1 MPKPQPTIFLCEDD
15 IDLAL
20 ATTELLE
27 EEGFRVIVT
36 HDADE
41 LREALVVDSPD
52 IFVLDIQLPG
62 ESGLRVAN
70 TLQESWSRVP
80 IVMLSAF
87 DQLKNRLASY
97 SNGAMFFMA
106 KPYEPEELIAVI
118 RSLLRLEERVL
129 GEPSLSSLSIS
140 RSILT
145 GPSGRVRLTERESR
159 ILRAFAGRV
168 DAKAE
173 YFELLEAI
181 ALELNQPNKQRL
193 EVICS
198 RLRPKL
204 RRAAGIDAQ
213 LNNKK
218 GYGYQLVMPLTI
230 ID

>member
-1 MPKPQPTIFLCEDD
+1 MPNAQPTIFLCEDD
-15 IDLAL
+15 QDLAV

-41 LREALVVDSPD
+41 LREALIQDVPD
-52 IFVLDIQLPG
+52 LFVLDIQLPG
-62 ESGLRVAN
+62 ESGLQIAKS
-70 TLQESWSRVP
+70 LQESWSRIP

-97 SNGAMFFMA
+97 SNGAMMFLA

-118 RSLLRLEERVL
+118 RSLLRVEERVL
-129 GEPSLSSLSIS
+129 GEPSTITLSIS
-140 RSILT
+140 RSMLN
-145 GPSGRVRLTERESR
+145 GPMGQVRLTDRESVL
-159 ILRAFAGRV
+159 LRVFAGRV

-181 ALELNQPNKQRL
+181 AFEPSQPNKEAL

-204 RRAAGIDAQ
+204 RRAAGTDAQ